1 MANLPVSVVTGQI
14 TASSQASTSH
24 VTVSQSTSSAGSQA
38 KAANVNIT
46 AGNSVVVPLTL
57 ADRTVD
63 INAKDVASVN
73 AGAITTQMTHCAPA
87 VSTLPLL
94 TSFANAGPSSL
105 KGTSLTT
112 VVPVTTSQTPSNNTQ
127 AMPSVSLTVQST
139 IPSVSIHKNIIIT
152 APTGSKPF
160 SNFVDSTVNLMMPP
174 QGALSVNTVA
184 NAVSAEKHQLT
195 NASSSLSSN
204 SVQSS
209 TTTNFMNVPLN
220 MPLPPST
227 VSTSSQATP
236 SVNLSTQVI
245 PSSRSYSPPST
256 SVRDNIPWSTIFQ
269 TSANANIISSQ
280 THTAQSSSVQST
292 DVQFNQTSVTDTT
305 SAPAPCPSLSL
316 IDSTVTSSAPV
327 DTSLDICAMA
337 DNSTAPSLMSPQSL
351 QSILQSMLS
360 QTDIQLLWNTMLSS
374 PMMASPIFKQADT
387 SNSSATTT
395 CTATDSQPK
404 LSPVKVGTEQFTA
417 QPSNGNLEDAGVS
430 QQTSVIPENIHD
442 ALSDLNVQEVQ
453 EEAGLAEEVI
463 FSSRL
468 SSYAKATGSGY
479 GIGRFNI
486 NELLNDAGII
496 QDPLNL

>member
-14 TASSQASTSH
+14 TAASQTSTSH
-24 VTVSQSTSSAGSQA
+24 VTVCQSTSSAGSQA

-57 ADRTVD
+57 ANKTVD
-63 INAKDVASVN
+63 INAKDVASVD
-73 AGAITTQMTHCAPA
+73 AGAVKTQMTHCAA

-105 KGTSLTT
+105 KDTSLTT
-112 VVPVTTSQTPSNNTQ
+112 IVPVTTLQNSSNNAQ
-127 AMPSVSLTVQST
+127 EMPPVSFTMQST
-139 IPSVSIHKNIIIT
+139 IPSVSIHKNIIVT

-160 SNFVDSTVNLMMPP
+160 SNFIDSTVNLMTPP
-174 QGALSVNTVA
+174 QGTLSVNTVA
-184 NAVSAEKHQLT
+184 TAVSAGKHQLT
-195 NASSSLSSN
+195 NASTSLSSN
-204 SVQSS
+204 SGQSS
-209 TTTNFMNVPLN
+209 TTTNFMNVPSN

-227 VSTSSQATP
+227 VSNSSIATP
-236 SVNLSTQVI
+236 SLNLSTQVT
-245 PSSRSYSPPST
+245 PSSCSYSPPST

-269 TSANANIISSQ
+269 SSANANIISSES
-280 THTAQSSSVQST
+280 HTAQSSSMQST
-292 DVQFNQTSVTDTT
+292 DAQFSQTAITDTT
-305 SAPAPCPSLSL
+305 SALAACPSLSL

-337 DNSTAPSLMSPQSL
+337 DNSTAPSLVSPQSL

-374 PMMASPIFKQADT
+374 PMMVSPIFKQADT
-387 SNSSATTT
+387 SNSTATTT

-404 LSPVKVGTEQFTA
+404 LSPVKVGIERFST
-417 QPSNGNLEDAGVS
+417 QPSNGNVEDAGIS
-430 QQTSVIPENIHD
+430 QQTSMIPENIHD

-468 SSYAKATGSGY
+468 SSNAKATGSGY
-479 GIGRFNI
+479 GIGKFNI
-486 NELLNDAGII
+486 NELLNDAGIL

>member
-14 TASSQASTSH
+14 TAASQASTSH
-24 VTVSQSTSSAGSQA
+24 ATVSQSTSSAGSQA

-46 AGNSVVVPLTL
+46 AGTSVVVPLTL
-57 ADRTVD
+57 ANRTVD

-73 AGAITTQMTHCAPA
+73 AGAITTQMTHCAA

-105 KGTSLTT
+105 KDTSLTT

-127 AMPSVSLTVQST
+127 AMPSVSFTMQNT
-139 IPSVSIHKNIIIT
+139 IPSVSIHKNIIVT

-160 SNFVDSTVNLMMPP
+160 SNFIDSTVNLMMPP

-184 NAVSAEKHQLT
+184 NAVSAGKHQLT
-195 NASSSLSSN
+195 NASTSLSSN

-209 TTTNFMNVPLN
+209 TTTNFMNVPSN

-227 VSTSSQATP
+227 VSTSSLATP

-245 PSSRSYSPPST
+245 PSSSSYSPPST
-256 SVRDNIPWSTIFQ
+256 SVRDNIPWNTFFQ
-269 TSANANIISSQ
+269 TSANANTMSSQ
-280 THTAQSSSVQST
+280 THTAQSSSAQST
-292 DVQFNQTSVTDTT
+292 DVQFSQTSVTDTT
-305 SAPAPCPSLSL
+305 SALAPCPSLSL

-387 SNSSATTT
+387 SNSSATT
-395 CTATDSQPK
+395 CTATDSQPR
-404 LSPVKVGTEQFTA
+404 LSPVKVGTEQFTT
-417 QPSNGNLEDAGVS
+417 QPSNGNVEDAGVS

-442 ALSDLNVQEVQ
+442 ALSDLNVQEIQ

>member
-1 MANLPVSVVTGQI
+1 MANLPVSVVTGPI
-14 TASSQASTSH
+14 TAASQASTSH
-24 VTVSQSTSSAGSQA
+24 VTVSQSTSSTGSQA

-46 AGNSVVVPLTL
+46 AGNSGVVPLTL
-57 ADRTVD
+57 ANRTVN

-73 AGAITTQMTHCAPA
+73 AGTVTTQMTHCAA

-94 TSFANAGPSSL
+94 TSFANSGLSSL
-105 KGTSLTT
+105 KDTSLTT

-127 AMPSVSLTVQST
+127 AMPSVSFTMQST
-139 IPSVSIHKNIIIT
+139 IPSVSIHKNIIVT
-152 APTGSKPF
+152 APTGSKPV
-160 SNFVDSTVNLMMPP
+160 SNFIDSTVNLMMPP
-174 QGALSVNTVA
+174 HGGALSVNTVA
-184 NAVSAEKHQLT
+184 NAVSAGKQQLT
-195 NASSSLSSN
+195 NASTSLSSN
-204 SVQSS
+204 SVQGSS
-209 TTTNFMNVPLN
+209 TTNFMNVPSN

-245 PSSRSYSPPST
+245 PSSSSYSPPST
-256 SVRDNIPWSTIFQ
+256 SVRDNIPWSSIFQ
-269 TSANANIISSQ
+269 TSANANIMSSQ
-280 THTAQSSSVQST
+280 THTAQSSLVQST

-404 LSPVKVGTEQFTA
+404 LSPVKVGTEQFTT
-417 QPSNGNLEDAGVS
+417 QPSNGNVEDVGVS
-430 QQTSVIPENIHD
+430 QQTSIIPENIHD

>member
-38 KAANVNIT
+38 KAANVDTT

-57 ADRTVD
+57 ANRTVD

-269 TSANANIISSQ
+269 TSANASRMSSQ
-280 THTAQSSSVQST
+280 THTAQSSSMQST
-292 DVQFNQTSVTDTT
+292 DLQFSQASVTDST

-316 IDSTVTSSAPV
+316 IDSTVTSAVPV

-486 NELLNDAGII
+486 NELLNDAGIF

>member
-14 TASSQASTSH
+14 TAASQTSTSH

-57 ADRTVD
+57 ANRTVD
-63 INAKDVASVN
+63 INAKDVASVD
-73 AGAITTQMTHCAPA
+73 AGAVKTQMAHCAA
-87 VSTLPLL
+87 VFTLPLL
-94 TSFANAGPSSL
+94 TSFANAGPSL
-105 KGTSLTT
+105 KDTSLTT
-112 VVPVTTSQTPSNNTQ
+112 IVPVTTLQNSSNNAQ
-127 AMPSVSLTVQST
+127 EMPPVSFTMQST
-139 IPSVSIHKNIIIT
+139 IPSVSIHKNIIVT

-160 SNFVDSTVNLMMPP
+160 SNFIDSTVNLMTPP
-174 QGALSVNTVA
+174 QGTLSVNTVA
-184 NAVSAEKHQLT
+184 TAVSAGKHQLT
-195 NASSSLSSN
+195 NVSTSLSSN
-204 SVQSS
+204 SGQSS
-209 TTTNFMNVPLN
+209 TTTNFMNVPSS

-227 VSTSSQATP
+227 VSKSSIATP
-236 SVNLSTQVI
+236 SVNFSTQVT
-245 PSSRSYSPPST
+245 PSSCSYSPPST

-269 TSANANIISSQ
+269 SSANANIISSE
-280 THTAQSSSVQST
+280 THTAQSSSMQST
-292 DVQFNQTSVTDTT
+292 DVQFSQTSITDTT
-305 SAPAPCPSLSL
+305 SALAPCPSLSL

-327 DTSLDICAMA
+327 DTSLAICAMA

-387 SNSSATTT
+387 SNSTATTT

-404 LSPVKVGTEQFTA
+404 LSPVKVGTERFST
-417 QPSNGNLEDAGVS
+417 QPSNGNVEDAGIS
-430 QQTSVIPENIHD
+430 QQTSMIPENIHD

-468 SSYAKATGSGY
+468 SSNAKATGSGY
-479 GIGRFNI
+479 GIGKFNI

>member
-57 ADRTVD
+57 ANRTVD

-174 QGALSVNTVA
+174 PRALSVNTVA

-227 VSTSSQATP
+227 VSTSQATP

-316 IDSTVTSSAPV
+316 IDSTVTSSAPL

>member
-14 TASSQASTSH
+14 TAASQASTSH

-38 KAANVNIT
+38 IAANVNIT
-46 AGNSVVVPLTL
+46 AGNSGVVPLTL
-57 ADRTVD
+57 ANRTVN
-63 INAKDVASVN
+63 INAKDVAS
-73 AGAITTQMTHCAPA
+73 ATTTQMTHCAA

-94 TSFANAGPSSL
+94 TSFANSGLSSL

-127 AMPSVSLTVQST
+127 AMPSVSFTMQST
-139 IPSVSIHKNIIIT
+139 IPSVSIHKNII
-152 APTGSKPF
+152 APTGSKPV
-160 SNFVDSTVNLMMPP
+160 SNFIDSTVNLMMPP
-174 QGALSVNTVA
+174 HGTLSVNTVT
-184 NAVSAEKHQLT
+184 NAVSAGKHQLT
-195 NASSSLSSN
+195 NASTSLSSN
-204 SVQSS
+204 SVQGS
-209 TTTNFMNVPLN
+209 TTTNFMNVPSN

-245 PSSRSYSPPST
+245 PSSSSYSPPST

-292 DVQFNQTSVTDTT
+292 DLQFSQTSVTDTT

-316 IDSTVTSSAPV
+316 IDSTVTSSASV

-404 LSPVKVGTEQFTA
+404 ISPVKVGTEQFTT
-417 QPSNGNLEDAGVS
+417 QPSNGNVEDVGVS

-442 ALSDLNVQEVQ
+442 ALSDLNVHEVQ